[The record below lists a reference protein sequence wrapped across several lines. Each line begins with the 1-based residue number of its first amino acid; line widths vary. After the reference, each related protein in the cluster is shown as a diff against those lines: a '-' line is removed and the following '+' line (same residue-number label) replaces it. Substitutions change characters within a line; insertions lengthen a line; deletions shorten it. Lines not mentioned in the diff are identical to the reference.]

1 LAEGHGN
8 KTWLASTNRSISKL
22 TKLITLNILHLIKI
36 KYDVSDFIAEKQGNT
51 EAQRIYPDKPLSSQ
65 RFSLNFQF
73 VVFGVRLLF
82 YCLAVFVVL

>member
-1 LAEGHGN
+1 M
-8 KTWLASTNRSISKL
+8 
-22 TKLITLNILHLIKI
+22 
-36 KYDVSDFIAEKQGNT
+36 KYDVYDFIAEKQGNT